1 MKLPIL
7 YIKPGCPWCEDALS
21 YFKAKNLNLDIVN
34 VLLDTSKMD
43 ELVSISGQSKTPTLA
58 NGNFVVA
65 DFDLAEFEDALEKNP
80 EEKKKL
86 GI

>member
-1 MKLPIL
+1 MSLPIL

-21 YFKAKNLNLDIVN
+21 YFKAKNLDLDIVD
-34 VLLDTSKMD
+34 VCTDTSKMD

-65 DFDLAEFEDALEKNP
+65 DFDMAEFEEALVRNP

>member
-1 MKLPIL
+1 M
-7 YIKPGCPWCEDALS
+7 
-21 YFKAKNLNLDIVN
+21 
-34 VLLDTSKMD
+34 DTSKMD